1 MKAVLLKEKSSVSVD
16 NVRRPRPGSGDVL
29 VKMRACG
36 LCGSD
41 LEKISG
47 AYGMSSIRL
56 GHEPAGE
63 ISYVGEEVDGFSP
76 GDRVFVHHHV
86 ACYSCSYCLHGDYTM
101 CGMYQKSN
109 IDPCGLSEE
118 FLVPRWNVSRGGL
131 IRLPNSVTFEEASL
145 IEPLACCVRGIRKC
159 EIQKGDDIAILGAGP
174 AGLMHVSLAKIFG
187 AGHII
192 VLDRNQFR
200 LDFAKKY
207 AKVETLNVSTVKQST
222 KKLREITDQ
231 RGVDIAILAT
241 GSDRALAQSIEI
253 TKRGGRILLFG
264 VPPTGSELQLDVCHL
279 YRNEISLIPSYG
291 ASEIETNQAVKLLRH
306 KRIEVRSLITHRFNI
321 NNAAEAIERAS
332 KATNAM
338 KVIVTCD

>member
-118 FLVPRWNVSRGGL
+118 FLVPRWNVISML
-131 IRLPNSVTFEEASL
+131 
-145 IEPLACCVRGIRKC
+145 RKR
-159 EIQKGDDIAILGAGP
+159 DP
-174 AGLMHVSLAKIFG
+174 
-187 AGHII
+187 
-192 VLDRNQFR
+192 
-200 LDFAKKY
+200 
-207 AKVETLNVSTVKQST
+207 KV
-222 KKLREITDQ
+222 
-231 RGVDIAILAT
+231 
-241 GSDRALAQSIEI
+241 
-253 TKRGGRILLFG
+253 
-264 VPPTGSELQLDVCHL
+264 
-279 YRNEISLIPSYG
+279 
-291 ASEIETNQAVKLLRH
+291 
-306 KRIEVRSLITHRFNI
+306 
-321 NNAAEAIERAS
+321 
-332 KATNAM
+332 
-338 KVIVTCD
+338 